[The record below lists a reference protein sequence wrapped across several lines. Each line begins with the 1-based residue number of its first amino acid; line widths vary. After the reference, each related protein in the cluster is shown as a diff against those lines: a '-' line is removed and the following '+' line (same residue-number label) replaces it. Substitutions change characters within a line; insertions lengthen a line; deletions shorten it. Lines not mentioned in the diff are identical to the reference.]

1 MKTKMVAG
9 IISAA
14 LAMTAVAEAKTKKHH
29 RVTRHPAAATQP
41 FVNPFMANF
50 MAMNSAMN
58 PAMNPAMSAGP
69 RASRKGMRASRNARP
84 ATMPDMAVWTGGL
97 GGVGMISTAR
107 SYAGRNPTGR
117 SRQWCGEF
125 MALVVR
131 QSGGRV
137 PEGHAKASSWAKL
150 PRTTER
156 VGAVAVM
163 PHHVGIVTGQCEG
176 GGVKIVS
183 GNFGRVKV
191 GEGCIPRS
199 RIIAFVQ
206 P

>member
-1 MKTKMVAG
+1 MRTKMVAG
-9 IISAA
+9 ILSAA
-14 LAMTAVAEAKTKKHH
+14 LAVTATAAVAKTKKHY
-29 RVTRHPAAATQP
+29 RVARHQAPAAQP
-41 FVNPFMANF
+41 FVNPFMQNF
-50 MAMNSAMN
+50 MAMQASMN
-58 PAMNPAMSAGP
+58 PATPAHP
-69 RASRKGMRASRNARP
+69 RASRRNARASTAMTP
-84 ATMPDMAVWTGGL
+84 NMAAWTGGF
-97 GGVGMISTAR
+97 GGAGLISAAR

-125 MALVVR
+125 MAMVVR

-137 PEGHAKASSWAKL
+137 PEGSAKASSWASL

-156 VGAVAVM
+156 VGAIAVM

-176 GGVKIVS
+176 GGVQIVS

-199 RIIAFVQ
+199 RIVAFVQ

>member
-1 MKTKMVAG
+1 
-9 IISAA
+9 
-14 LAMTAVAEAKTKKHH
+14 
-29 RVTRHPAAATQP
+29 
-41 FVNPFMANF
+41 
-50 MAMNSAMN
+50 
-58 PAMNPAMSAGP
+58 MSA
-69 RASRKGMRASRNARP
+69 
-84 ATMPDMAVWTGGL
+84 WTGGF
-97 GGVGMISTAR
+97 GGAGMISTAR

-125 MALVVR
+125 MAMVVR

-150 PRTTER
+150 PRTTEH

-176 GGVKIVS
+176 GGVQIVS

-191 GEGCIPRS
+191 GEGCVPRS
-199 RIIAFVQ
+199 RIMAFVQ